1 MAQDSI
7 RVKIR
12 TAILGMEKPFCIT
25 DLFLRFEKQG
35 ITDREIILSVLDE
48 LYDEGFI
55 EYDRVSGTV
64 DDPDNNASSWAFKI
78 A

>member
-1 MAQDSI
+1 MAQDTV
-7 RVKIR
+7 RVKVR
-12 TAILGMEKPFCIT
+12 MAILGMDKPFCIT
-25 DLFLRFEKQG
+25 DLFLRLEEHG

-55 EYDRVSGTV
+55 NYDRVNGTV
-64 DDPDNNASSWAFKI
+64 DDTNNNASWAFKI